1 MKLRNVI
8 SCLVVSGLFFPGVA
22 FAGEP
27 VVIDDGTQR
36 ADDFEP
42 DQGDAPPDGEAREDD
57 GDRKKKKRKK
67 RRDDEEDEEP
77 VDRERDDRARFRGGI
92 AGEGGAIIIPTETS
106 AGESST
112 VVLGAVGVQGQIG
125 VQINNLVGVYAVPS
139 LDVLF
144 GEAGGIG
151 VAAAILVDF
160 TIEDMVSIGVGP
172 DVGAFAAF
180 GIDVG
185 GANSATF
192 AGGANAG
199 ARIHL
204 AVHPV
209 VGIGENG
216 IRRKAFS
223 IGLETRLLG
232 GFSVA
237 GSVDENGDSE
247 SGATQFV
254 FSPLLTIGYT
264 AF

>member
-1 MKLRNVI
+1 MKLRHVI
-8 SCLVVSGLFFPGVA
+8 SSLLASSLFLPGVA
-22 FAGEP
+22 LAGEP
-27 VVIDDGTQR
+27 VVIDDGSER
-36 ADDFEP
+36 ADDFDP
-42 DQGDAPPDGEAREDD
+42 DKTPPDGEAREDD
-57 GDRKKKKRKK
+57 GEGKKPKRKR
-67 RRDDEEDEEP
+67 RRDDDEGDDEP
-77 VDRERDDRARFRGGI
+77 VDRERDDRARFRGGVS
-92 AGEGGAIIIPTETS
+92 GEGGAIIIPTETAS
-106 AGESST
+106 GEAST
-112 VVLGAVGVQGQIG
+112 VILGAAGVQGQIG
-125 VQINNLVGVYAVPS
+125 VQINNLIGIYAVPS
-139 LDVLF
+139 LDILF
-144 GEAGGIG
+144 GEAGGLG

-180 GIDVG
+180 GVTIGD
-185 GANSATF
+185 ANTTTF

-223 IGLETRLLG
+223 IGLDTRLLG

-237 GSVDENGDSE
+237 GSVGDDGE
-247 SGATQFV
+247 TDSGATQFV
-254 FSPLLTIGYT
+254 FSPVLTIGYT